1 VLKDATL
8 FFLCATPNLA
18 TVIPAMNHIDER
30 LTSNSINRA
39 KFEPSIRVSL
49 ALTKK
54 TLNRYYDLTDSSEVY
69 RIAMVMFTETY
80 HLILYSFFIIPHCN
94 LVLHPRHKLSY
105 FRQAGW
111 PTEWIRTA
119 EDIVHT
125 EFKRSYVIDIEEVRE
140 HGEAGNS
147 EDDGIMVSFLC
158 IISYL
163 YYSLILL

>member
-1 VLKDATL
+1 MI
-8 FFLCATPNLA
+8 LA
-18 TVIPAMNHIDER
+18 MDHIDER
-30 LTSNSINRA
+30 LTSDSINRA
-39 KFEPSIRVSL
+39 KFEPSIRASL
-49 ALTKK
+49 TLAKK

-69 RIAMVMFTETY
+69 HIAMGTFTETY
-80 HLILYSFFIIPHCN
+80 HLISYSCFIIPHCN
-94 LVLHPRHKLSY
+94 LVLHPRHKLLY

-119 EDIVHT
+119 KEIVCAK
-125 EFKRSYVIDIEEVRE
+125 FKRPYAIDIEEVRE